1 MQVSGYKQCFACFSL
16 FLTFQ
21 GKVGLS
27 SKTVSRGKLCP
38 VFRESVLKMS
48 ELQLCLCMLTAC
60 FPKDCILEVF
70 ASKSAAGNFPREAT
84 YGIPEGLNRRRK
96 EEKTT
101 TNHPPTNSGCY
112 LCKLW
117 SNPHVQDMS
126 LLFLGNLLDN
136 VWFAVGFLPD
146 LIGSPFPWKVGY
158 AM

>member
-70 ASKSAAGNFPREAT
+70 ASKSAACNFPREAT

-101 TNHPPTNSGCY
+101 TNHPPPT
-112 LCKLW
+112 
-117 SNPHVQDMS
+117 
-126 LLFLGNLLDN
+126 LG
-136 VWFAVGFLPD
+136 A
-146 LIGSPFPWKVGY
+146 IY
-158 AM
+158 ASFGQILTYKT